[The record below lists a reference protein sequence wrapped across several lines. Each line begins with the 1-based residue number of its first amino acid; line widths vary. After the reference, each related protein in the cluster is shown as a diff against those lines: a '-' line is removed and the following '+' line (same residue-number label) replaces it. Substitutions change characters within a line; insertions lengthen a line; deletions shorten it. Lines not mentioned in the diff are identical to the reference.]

1 MRFRA
6 ICPKIQLFLFQKL
19 PAAGNQDWIFGR
31 FSLIILCISCPSAN
45 RRRVC
50 IHLQLHLFLFAYT
63 NDVPHKHPYA
73 IVCRYSTLCAVNML
87 YPTCFPITWTTTAVG
102 ISKIWSSL
110 AITPSWR
117 MKNTHFEKSDQIS
130 FAIFSLASGRNDSR
144 KYDKVPMVLD
154 QSSGILGGC
163 SSPDPHMFGDGNPN
177 SSLKP
182 PCLCTLLLIDAQ
194 KSADSSASKSQ
205 LFGESIPSRYSSAT
219 AVLPQWR
226 SLPRRVHPLGSWW
239 WTLDWSLV
247 YPKRTAMLM
256 N

>member
-31 FSLIILCISCPSAN
+31 FSLKIFCISCPSAN

-63 NDVPHKHPYA
+63 HDVPHKHPYA

-144 KYDKVPMVLD
+144 KYEKYLWFW
-154 QSSGILGGC
+154 I
-163 SSPDPHMFGDGNPN
+163 
-177 SSLKP
+177 K
-182 PCLCTLLLIDAQ
+182 
-194 KSADSSASKSQ
+194 
-205 LFGESIPSRYSSAT
+205 IPAF
-219 AVLPQWR
+219 
-226 SLPRRVHPLGSWW
+226 
-239 WTLDWSLV
+239 
-247 YPKRTAMLM
+247 
-256 N
+256 